1 MSAAVTRSRWWFR
14 CERRTWRNIKFRSYG
29 SLQHDSRDRN
39 SRFWECA
46 VMGFGQDILSGEQLL
61 SQLNAHSGLLSTSKR
76 YNDNWPIS
84 LRRVCPWAEP
94 GVNKTDCEEAKTTKW
109 IMVMKRD
116 PASNPFQTPC
126 SDHPRVF
133 HGLDRVLPQT
143 EWKRDHARIHSRE
156 AGATCKICQKS
167 VSPPIDSS
175 DKAEVW
181 SARAW
186 TR

>member
-1 MSAAVTRSRWWFR
+1 MSAAVTRSRWWFH

-94 GVNKTDCEEAKTTKW
+94 GVNKTDWRSKNDEVNYGYEMGPTVQSILNLLLW
-109 IMVMKRD
+109 
-116 PASNPFQTPC
+116 PPS
-126 SDHPRVF
+126 F
-133 HGLDRVLPQT
+133 HGLDRVLLQM
-143 EWKRDHARIHSRE
+143 EWKHYHARIHSRE
-156 AGATCKICQKS
+156 EEIYVKNMS
-167 VSPPIDSS
+167 
-175 DKAEVW
+175 EVIF
-181 SARAW
+181 SYYLQF
-186 TR
+186 